1 MKQPQTGRGAA
12 PGTSTQTDRD
22 DQALRKRSVTVA
34 GHRTSIS
41 LEEAFWLELNRVA
54 AARGQSVSALVSW
67 IDRQRRGNLSSA
79 IRVFVLKEI
88 AAGREP
94 DGAAPGRSS

>member
-1 MKQPQTGRGAA
+1 MKQPHTGRDK
-12 PGTSTQTDRD
+12 TSETFTQTDRD

-41 LEEAFWLELNRVA
+41 LEEAFWAELHRVA
-54 AARGQSVSALVSW
+54 AVRGQSVSALITW

-79 IRVFVLKEI
+79 IRVFVLKES
-88 AAGREP
+88 AARREP
-94 DGAAPGRSS
+94 AGPAPGRSS